1 MIGTN
6 TVTTV
11 MTTHAAH
18 TAMLEHTGQNSFAPC
33 DGVSRDGVASRDG
46 VSLLVQAN
54 STDLA
59 AMGAV
64 VLQKRYNGRDYGN

>member
-18 TAMLEHTGQNSFAPC
+18 TAMLEHTGQDGFAHC
-33 DGVSRDGVASRDG
+33 DAFAYCGGVSV
-46 VSLLVQAN
+46 LVQAN

-64 VLQKRYNGRDYGN
+64 VSQKRYNGRDYGN

>member
-18 TAMLEHTGQNSFAPC
+18 TAMLEHTGQNCFAPC
-33 DGVSRDGVASRDG
+33 DG

-64 VLQKRYNGRDYGN
+64 VLRKRYNGRDYGN